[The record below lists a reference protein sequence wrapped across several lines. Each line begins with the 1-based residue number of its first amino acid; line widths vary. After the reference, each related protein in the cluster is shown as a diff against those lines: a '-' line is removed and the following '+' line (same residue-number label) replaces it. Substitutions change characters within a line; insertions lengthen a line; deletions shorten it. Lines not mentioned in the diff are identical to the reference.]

1 MISQRLMKPAALAF
15 ILALAAAPARSEN
28 VENCERGF
36 EASDAGNNAGA
47 IVYYSQCL
55 ETGVN
60 GGAIMHHA
68 RRPDYPVAAAQKCA
82 IYGPLLAVTGGGRCT
97 AWSFMQ
103 RFGWRLSK
111 RD

>member
-1 MISQRLMKPAALAF
+1 
-15 ILALAAAPARSEN
+15 
-28 VENCERGF
+28 
-36 EASDAGNNAGA
+36 
-47 IVYYSQCL
+47 
-55 ETGVN
+55 
-60 GGAIMHHA
+60 MHHL

>member
-1 MISQRLMKPAALAF
+1 
-15 ILALAAAPARSEN
+15 
-28 VENCERGF
+28 
-36 EASDAGNNAGA
+36 
-47 IVYYSQCL
+47 
-55 ETGVN
+55 
-60 GGAIMHHA
+60 MHHA

>member
-1 MISQRLMKPAALAF
+1 MNRDVTVRDVGPRDGLQLVKTVLPTETKLAWVS
-15 ILALAAAPARSEN
+15 A
-28 VENCERGF
+28 
-36 EASDAGNNAGA
+36 
-47 IVYYSQCL
+47 
-55 ETGVN
+55 VN

-82 IYGPLLAVTGGGRCT
+82 IYSPLLAVAGGGRCT

>member
-1 MISQRLMKPAALAF
+1 MKDFYDLWMIAQTFAFEGDNLADAIRGTF
-15 ILALAAAPARSEN
+15 
-28 VENCERGF
+28 ERRRRGR
-36 EASDAGNNAGA
+36 
-47 IVYYSQCL
+47 
-55 ETGVN
+55 VN

-68 RRPDYPVAAAQKCA
+68 RRPDYPVLAAQTCA

>member
-1 MISQRLMKPAALAF
+1 MEIHRL
-15 ILALAAAPARSEN
+15 
-28 VENCERGF
+28 
-36 EASDAGNNAGA
+36 GN
-47 IVYYSQCL
+47 Q
-55 ETGVN
+55 TPVN

-97 AWSFMQ
+97 ARSFMQ